1 MTAIYRADTIGSPLR
16 PTYLKEARQAWEAGV
31 LPTPEF
37 KRIED
42 RAVDEALAL
51 QEAAGLD
58 VVTDGEMRRDLFTGV
73 LTEAIDGI
81 APIPGVPVHWHGQT
95 PQAEMDFQLP
105 FCITGTI
112 RRRRSLATEEFAYAR
127 GKARKPFKIAL
138 PSPMLLTLF
147 WPPERSPAAYRDP
160 FALFAD
166 AVDLLRQDVREL
178 ASLGCEYIQIDAP
191 ELATLVDESIRRT
204 VWQAIGISPARMLS
218 EGIEMLNAIAD
229 VPGIVFGLHMC
240 RGNNQGRWLS
250 QGGYEAI
257 SKQVFQR
264 ARHYDVFLLEH
275 DNWRSG
281 SFEPLADV
289 PQDKRVVL
297 GLVSTKTNRVEPA
310 EGIVARIEEASRYFP
325 GEQLALSTQCGF
337 ASWLFMGNP
346 IAETTQEAKLR
357 LVADVAHRVWA
368 P

>member
-1 MTAIYRADTIGSPLR
+1 MTTIYCADTISSLLR
-16 PTYLKEARQAWEAGV
+16 PAYLKDARQAWEAGV

-42 RAVDEALAL
+42 RAVDEAIAL

-58 VVTDGEMRRDLFTGV
+58 VVTDGEMRRYLFTGV

-81 APIPGVPVHWHGQT
+81 EQIPGAPVHWHGQT
-95 PQAEMDFQLP
+95 PQEGMDFQLP
-105 FCITGTI
+105 FCITGKI

-127 GKARKPFKIAL
+127 GKARKPLKISL
-138 PSPMLLTLF
+138 PSPMLLALF
-147 WPPERSPAAYRDP
+147 WSPEHSSAAYRDP

-166 AVDLLRQDVREL
+166 AVDLLRQDVHEL
-178 ASLGCEYIQIDAP
+178 SSLGCEYIQIDAP
-191 ELATLVDESIRRT
+191 ELATLVDESIRRD
-204 VWQAIGISPARMLS
+204 VYEAIGISPARMLG

-229 VPGIVFGLHMC
+229 EPGVVFGLHMC

-250 QGGYEAI
+250 QGGYEAV
-257 SKQVFQR
+257 SKQVFQG
-264 ARHYDVFLLEH
+264 ARHYDVFLLEY
-275 DNWRSG
+275 DDWRSG

-297 GLVSTKTNRVEPA
+297 GLVSTKTNRLELA
-310 EGIVARIEEASRYFP
+310 DGIVARIEEASRYFP
-325 GEQLALSTQCGF
+325 REQLALSTQCGF

-346 IAETTQEAKLR
+346 ITEATQEAKLR

-368 P
+368 S